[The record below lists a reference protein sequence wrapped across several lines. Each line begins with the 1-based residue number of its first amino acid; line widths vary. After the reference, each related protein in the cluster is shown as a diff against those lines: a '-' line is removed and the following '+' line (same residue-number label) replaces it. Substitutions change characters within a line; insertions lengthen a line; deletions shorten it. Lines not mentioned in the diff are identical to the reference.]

1 MYAFSGIH
9 VGSHTLNG
17 WLVRADHTKISG
29 SDAAPVSFSNVVDPA
44 DLSPPTV
51 TITAPAGGTSVSGV
65 VSVSAGAADNLGIY
79 GVQLKLDG
87 TDYGVEDLAAPYS
100 VSWDTTTAGNVA
112 HTLTAVARDAAGN
125 ETTSVPVTVTVAN
138 PGADPAQ
145 VGRWAAPA
153 TMPIIPV
160 HTSML
165 PNGKLLIFD
174 TDTATWN
181 PQVWDP
187 VAGTFT
193 QVPYGGPNLFCAD
206 HTPLPD
212 GRILVAGGHIDA
224 YVGIKGTTIFD
235 PVTESWSDVQPM
247 KYGRWYPTLTKLP
260 DGRMLVVSGAINCP
274 DCATPGAA
282 HNGIADL
289 PEIFDPATNT
299 WSVVTGA
306 SLRLPIYPHMYVLPD
321 GRVFAATTAEDPIA
335 SRVLDLTTRTW
346 SVVDPNV
353 RDGGSSAMYLPGK
366 IIKSGSARNP
376 DYGSTD
382 SVATTW
388 VIDMTQPSPT
398 WRQVGSMAYPRT
410 QHQLTVLPDGS
421 VLATGGSRNSDVS
434 DRANAV
440 LAAELWNPTTE
451 TWRTLS
457 SGVAPRLYHSFAI
470 LLPDGR
476 VALGGGGHPPGFG
489 VDEYRSEIYSPPYL
503 FKGARPTITAA
514 PSQASYGQSFFVATP
529 DGATITKAALIPQ
542 PVVTHAKN
550 AASGYIP
557 LTFSQTAGG
566 LTVTAPPNGNI
577 APPGKFMLFLVN
589 ANGVPSVASWVTI
602 SAPGGGGSLSS
613 LSFESAS
620 KQRVLSSQDDQA
632 PVTPPAPST
641 LSIFGGAP
649 IGAPASLEAS
659 GLRSYPKRLVCKVD
673 AGRREVK
680 VPESR
685 GPP

>member
-1 MYAFSGIH
+1 MAF
-9 VGSHTLNG
+9 
-17 WLVRADHTKISG
+17 
-29 SDAAPVSFSNVVDPA
+29 
-44 DLSPPTV
+44 
-51 TITAPAGGTSVSGV
+51 
-65 VSVSAGAADNLGIY
+65 
-79 GVQLKLDG
+79 
-87 TDYGVEDLAAPYS
+87 
-100 VSWDTTTAGNVA
+100 
-112 HTLTAVARDAAGN
+112 
-125 ETTSVPVTVTVAN
+125 
-138 PGADPAQ
+138 
-145 VGRWAAPA
+145 
-153 TMPIIPV
+153 
-160 HTSML
+160 
-165 PNGKLLIFD
+165 
-174 TDTATWN
+174 
-181 PQVWDP
+181 
-187 VAGTFT
+187 
-193 QVPYGGPNLFCAD
+193 
-206 HTPLPD
+206 
-212 GRILVAGGHIDA
+212 
-224 YVGIKGTTIFD
+224 
-235 PVTESWSDVQPM
+235 
-247 KYGRWYPTLTKLP
+247 
-260 DGRMLVVSGAINCP
+260 
-274 DCATPGAA
+274 
-282 HNGIADL
+282 
-289 PEIFDPATNT
+289 
-299 WSVVTGA
+299 
-306 SLRLPIYPHMYVLPD
+306 
-321 GRVFAATTAEDPIA
+321 
-335 SRVLDLTTRTW
+335 
-346 SVVDPNV
+346 
-353 RDGGSSAMYLPGK
+353 
-366 IIKSGSARNP
+366 
-376 DYGSTD
+376 
-382 SVATTW
+382 
-388 VIDMTQPSPT
+388 
-398 WRQVGSMAYPRT
+398 PRT

-451 TWRTLS
+451 TWTTLS
-457 SGVAPRLYHSFAI
+457 SGVAPRLYHSFAV

-503 FKGARPTITAA
+503 FKGARPTITSA

-589 ANGVPSVASWVTI
+589 ASGVPSVASWVTI